1 MVADGSRREKEPELE
16 GPGQVSWAGRARV
29 GSGRSLAGWQ
39 GRRVRPHLH
48 LRSQGRR
55 MNGLRMG
62 VSESCPLLGARGRA
76 WGRRKQDSS
85 IPTSS
90 LIVYLVTCVSES
102 YLKSLFE
109 WNGERKER
117 KKEKTEKVGP
127 PILSL
132 MGEARCLL
140 GTQTRSRLR
149 DRQTHVSPIE
159 PLRLWTSGLGGMGRD
174 QTDQSQGRAGVQEE
188 S

>member
-1 MVADGSRREKEPELE
+1 MVADGNRREKEPEHE
-16 GPGQVSWAGRARV
+16 GPGRVSRAGRARV
-29 GSGRSLAGWQ
+29 GSGWSLAGWQ

-62 VSESCPLLGARGRA
+62 GSESCPLLGARGRA

-117 KKEKTEKVGP
+117 KKRKNRKG
-127 PILSL
+127 
-132 MGEARCLL
+132 
-140 GTQTRSRLR
+140 RSSHSQS
-149 DRQTHVSPIE
+149 D
-159 PLRLWTSGLGGMGRD
+159 GGG
-174 QTDQSQGRAGVQEE
+174 
-188 S
+188 